1 MFENASSFYF
11 IEKTVILPIITL
23 KITKISTAID

>member
-11 IEKTVILPIITL
+11 IEKTDILPIITM
-23 KITKISTAID
+23 KITKISTT